1 MRSPLACQLIVAAD
15 LCFPSRGHNGA
26 EKYSSGNASIM
37 RSTMKIIWEA
47 HACFSISGR
56 ASASAPGDLRI
67 TTDPYMPER
76 ANLPAP
82 VNPADLV
89 IMSSHDDL
97 FHSFAPGVPG
107 APAIVNAL
115 AVARDGGHALARG
128 LPIRAIETRESVI
141 HKAHPDANAM
151 YRFELDGVSVAHMGD
166 VGNPLTPEQLAFL
179 SGVDVLL
186 ALTGGPP
193 TIELADLDAALT
205 TIQPRIVIPMHYRIP
220 GLNLK
225 ILGVDALLARHPAEK
240 IDIRAACDLTLTRD
254 TLPDTMRIVVLQAL
268 ATAGS
273 PTQP

>member
-1 MRSPLACQLIVAAD
+1 MRRRQVCQLIVAAD
-15 LCFPSRGHNGA
+15 LCFPSPWHNGV
-26 EKYSSGNASIM
+26 EKYSSGIASIM
-37 RSTMKIIWEA
+37 QHIMKIVWEA

-56 ASASAPGDLRI
+56 TSASAQGELRI

-82 VNPADLV
+82 VHPADLV

-97 FHSFAPGVPG
+97 FHSFTPGVPG

-128 LPIRAIETRESVI
+128 LSIRTMETLESVI
-141 HKAHPDANAM
+141 HKTHPDANAM
-151 YRFELDGVSVAHMGD
+151 YRFELDGISVAHMGD

-179 SGVDVLL
+179 AGVDVLL

-193 TIELADLDAALT
+193 TIELSDLDAVLAA
-205 TIQPRIVIPMHYRIP
+205 IRPRVVIPMHYRIP

-225 ILGVDALLARHPAEK
+225 ILGIDAFLPRYPAE
-240 IDIRAACDLTLTRD
+240 IVDVRRDCELTLTRD
-254 TLPDTMRIVVLQAL
+254 TLPAAMRIVVLQAL
-268 ATAGS
+268 ATAGA